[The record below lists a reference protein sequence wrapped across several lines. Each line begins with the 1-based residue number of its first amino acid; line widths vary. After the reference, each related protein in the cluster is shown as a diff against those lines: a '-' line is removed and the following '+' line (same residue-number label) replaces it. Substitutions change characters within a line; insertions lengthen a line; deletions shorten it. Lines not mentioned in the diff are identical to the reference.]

1 MGLFD
6 FVKDAG
12 EKLLGKSGADA
23 TTDAAA
29 VSKRIRDLGIG
40 IQGLEVRVD
49 GDKAIVT
56 GRAKSQ
62 ADREKAILAA
72 GNTVG
77 IATVEDSIEVAEP
90 QPESKYYRVR
100 SGDTLGKIAKQFYG
114 DAGKYPV
121 LFEAN
126 KPMLKDPDKIYPGQ
140 VLRIPP
146 QEGMR

>member
-1 MGLFD
+1 MALLD

-12 EKLLGKSGADA
+12 EKLLGRSGQDPTADA
-23 TTDAAA
+23 SA
-29 VSKRIRDLGIG
+29 VSKRIQDLGIS

-49 GDKAIVT
+49 GDKATVT
-56 GRAKSQ
+56 GKARSQ

-72 GNTVG
+72 GNTAG

-90 QPESKYYRVR
+90 QPESKYYRVQ

-114 DAGKYPV
+114 DAGRYPV
-121 LFEAN
+121 IFEAN
-126 KPMLKDPDKIYPGQ
+126 KPMLKDPDRIYPGQ

-146 QEGMR
+146 QEGR